1 MSTGSPASALGDDTA
16 LGPAEDKDSYH
27 EVLLFSRNVA
37 SALNKLK
44 LVSSDVVGLQWCDLH
59 GRAVKE
65 NVYVVE

>member
-1 MSTGSPASALGDDTA
+1 MSTGSPASAAGDGAASD
-16 LGPAEDKDSYH
+16 PVEEEDSYH
-27 EVLLFSRNVA
+27 EVPLFSRNVA